1 MFLFFVIFILVR
13 YYIKVKITVKYNI
26 MNLLLSSLFI
36 VLFCIDYYF
45 IYNDTIK
52 RNSHL
57 SERQR
62 AHILSI
68 KASTTLFLLSV
79 YFNYKFYKSGFDTDL
94 YTNNLTSSDNF
105 ILELSVLNLMSY
117 LITDCYVGYNKYHK
131 YMCTLSGYTHH
142 IAYIFISMAALNID
156 ASSFY
161 FLYMIEEFPTMFLST
176 GSYNKE
182 LRKDNIFGITFLL
195 TRILY
200 HIYLTWKFRSNSMF
214 LILGLLSLG
223 LHTYWFKN
231 WFVKYI
237 WNKYIKKTK
246 SETKSE

>member
-1 MFLFFVIFILVR
+1 
-13 YYIKVKITVKYNI
+13 
-26 MNLLLSSLFI
+26 
-36 VLFCIDYYF
+36 
-45 IYNDTIK
+45 
-52 RNSHL
+52 
-57 SERQR
+57 
-62 AHILSI
+62 
-68 KASTTLFLLSV
+68 
-79 YFNYKFYKSGFDTDL
+79 
-94 YTNNLTSSDNF
+94 
-105 ILELSVLNLMSY
+105 
-117 LITDCYVGYNKYHK
+117 
-131 YMCTLSGYTHH
+131 
-142 IAYIFISMAALNID
+142 
-156 ASSFY
+156 
-161 FLYMIEEFPTMFLST
+161 MIEEFPTMFLST